1 MEAKTSHVAPQRS
14 IGVLSGAAVSISLM
28 IGSGIF
34 STPSSVLSLVGAP
47 AMVIL
52 IYILGGFFSLG
63 GAFSFIEMGIMF
75 PKNGGTL
82 RYLAHSFKKPRLL
95 LSYLFA
101 WSMIICIRPGAI
113 AANGPVISKYLVYG
127 MAGGPNLKTESPY
140 IYNHADW
147 IYRGIAVLAISL
159 ATLVCMLSV
168 KWSLRLINLLTIM
181 KTGLLLVLSIT
192 GILCLA
198 GAIKYEKNNNL
209 SSGFSLVKSNL
220 GGYASALNKVFYA
233 YDGWSNICYSVG
245 EMVDPAKKLP
255 ISATLG
261 VGVVTFLYS
270 FSILAY
276 LAVVPISAALE
287 AKEVLAAEF
296 TNRIFGNAF
305 GRVVLPIIIGLS
317 VFGSI
322 TAQIF
327 SVGRIVSSAAEVGYI
342 PWGDRLSRYSTRF
355 KTPFNALL
363 FNWAVTMVYLLAPP
377 PGDAFDLLV
386 DFVQYPT
393 WVFYG
398 LTAVGCVYMRY
409 KYPEFKLRKYKAF
422 LPLTYVFILVTIYL
436 SVFPFIPYDK
446 SSDAYPYYLSP
457 VLGIVTLLLG
467 FIPYYLRMYWYAD
480 KKGVDLTRWV
490 EEEEQEE
497 LIL

>member
-1 MEAKTSHVAPQRS
+1 MEVKNHNVVPLRR
-14 IGVLSGAAVSISLM
+14 IGILTGAAVSISQM

-47 AMVIL
+47 LMVIIL
-52 IYILGGFFSLG
+52 YILGGFISLG
-63 GAFSFIEMGIMF
+63 GALSFIEMGVMF

-95 LSYLFA
+95 LSYLFV
-101 WSMIICIRPGAI
+101 WSMIICIRPGSI
-113 AANGPVISKYLVYG
+113 AANGPVTSKFIIYG
-127 MAGGPNLKTESPY
+127 IAGGPNLKTEYPT
-140 IYNHADW
+140 IYKHADW
-147 IYRGIAVLAISL
+147 IYRGIAVLAISS
-159 ATLVCMLSV
+159 ATLICMLSV
-168 KWSLRLINLLTIM
+168 KWSLRLINLLTII

-198 GAIKYEKNNNL
+198 GAIKYEKNDNL

-220 GGYASALNKVFYA
+220 GGYASALNKVFYS
-233 YDGWSNICYSVG
+233 YGGWSNISYAVG

-255 ISATLG
+255 ISALLS
-261 VGVVTFLYS
+261 VGAVTILYS
-270 FSILAY
+270 FSTLAF
-276 LAVVPISAALE
+276 LAVVPLSDALE

-296 TNRIFGNAF
+296 TNRIFGNTF
-305 GRVVLPIIIGLS
+305 GRVVLPIFIGLS
-317 VFGSI
+317 VYGSI
-322 TAQIF
+322 AAQVF
-327 SVGRIVSSAAEVGYI
+327 SVGRIVSSAAQVGYI

-355 KTPFNALL
+355 KTPFNALI
-363 FNWAVTMVYLLAPP
+363 FNWFITMVYLLAPP
-377 PGDAFDLLV
+377 PGNAFDLLV

-398 LTAVGCVYMRY
+398 FAAVGCVYMRY
-409 KYPEFKLRKYKAF
+409 KYPEFKLRKFKAF
-422 LPLTYVFILVTIYL
+422 LPLTCIFILV
-436 SVFPFIPYDK
+436 SVYISIFPFIPYDK

-480 KKGVDLTRWV
+480 KKGVDLTKWV
-490 EEEEQEE
+490 EEEEQELL
-497 LIL
+497 LI